1 MNILPYSFEL
11 NKEACNEFIRLSDS
25 SVRDICRKIIKNT
38 NHVSYGKFLI
48 TLKSIIDEYLENYYN
63 SHHLKNKRPIFL
75 YNYDS
80 DKNKSNYWILNYI
93 IKYLKTK
100 INPKIEIFLVNQ
112 NSLEKLKDNDIIIF
126 TDDCIYSGNQLATK
140 IAKFSEYKG
149 KYKYFILV
157 PYGSLQARLH
167 IEEIFNNNELDLS
180 ESSEDSDYSQK
191 RKRSYDD
198 DEIIFPEKME
208 DLILM
213 EDILTTKEI
222 IKITYFY
229 NGNYK
234 LINPE
239 NTYLIYFDHKLAD
252 KISVPTIFYLG
263 VVPNKKNKEILKNL
277 SPTEIPK
284 HSHNLDIIP
293 IINNCSFYT
302 SNIDL
307 LNPKCP
313 YPPYK
318 EGYDSFVNKME
329 KLRLN
334 KKYFSSPRILKNY
347 NSINKG
353 KSI

>member
-11 NKEACNEFIRLSDS
+11 NKEACNEFIRLSDP

-75 YNYDS
+75 YDYDS

-100 INPKIEIFLVNQ
+100 INPKIEILLVNQ

-167 IEEIFNNNELDLS
+167 IEEMFNNNELDLS
-180 ESSEDSDYSQK
+180 ESSESSDYSQK

-263 VVPNKKNKEILKNL
+263 VVPNKKNHVILKDL
-277 SPTEIPK
+277 IYSEIPSN
-284 HSHNLDIIP
+284 SHKLQIIP
-293 IINNCSFYT
+293 IIENCSYYT
-302 SNIDL
+302 LNINL
-307 LNPKCP
+307 LKPACPK
-313 YPPYK
+313 PPYNEDYNK
-318 EGYDSFVNKME
+318 TITFMKNLNIIKHTSLSPYKKKLKHYDSKG
-329 KLRLN
+329 R
-334 KKYFSSPRILKNY
+334 
-347 NSINKG
+347 SI
-353 KSI
+353 